1 MTIIFFGEVSIYFYV
16 YRKHAV
22 QNECVY
28 LFEEKQAIAYQGK
41 GKLLEQ
47 ARILLT
53 ITEL

>member
-1 MTIIFFGEVSIYFYV
+1 MTIIFLEK
-16 YRKHAV
+16 YRFIFMSTESMPFK
-22 QNECVY
+22 NECVY